1 VYSITKDTPMKDLN
15 KYKSLLQLL
24 TAFPTE
30 EACIKHMEKLRWP
43 KGIVC
48 PLCGST
54 RKFHHITRDNIYKCA
69 DCEKTFSVRKGT
81 IFEESRLPLQK
92 WLAASWLL
100 TSNRKGIASTQL
112 AREIGVTQKTAW
124 FMLGRLREVAT
135 AMGMLSG
142 PADGVVEA
150 DETYVGGKEKNKHL
164 SKKLN
169 AGRGTVGKQAVVG
182 VRERSGKVKAS
193 PVGGTTREDLHRFIN
208 DNVAI
213 GSTVYT
219 DDHAGYLGMNGYS
232 HASVNHS
239 AGEYVRGDVHTNGI
253 ESFWSLFKRG
263 HYGVFH
269 KLTEK
274 HLHRYLAE
282 FEMRWNM
289 TTLHQSQPERLNS
302 LLESVS
308 GLRLTY
314 KKLIS

>member
-1 VYSITKDTPMKDLN
+1 MKNPL
-15 KYKSLLQLL
+15 KYKSLLELL
-24 TAFPTE
+24 KAYPDE
-30 EACIKHMEKLRWP
+30 ETCIKHMEKLRWP

-92 WLAASWLL
+92 WLAASWLIA
-100 TSNRKGIASTQL
+100 SNRKGINSCQL
-112 AREIGVTQKTAW
+112 HREIGVTQKTAW

-135 AMGMLSG
+135 AMGMTGG
-142 PADGVVEA
+142 PAVGVVEA
-150 DETYVGGKEKNKHL
+150 DETYVGGKEKNKHFD
-164 SKKLN
+164 KKLN
-169 AGRGTVGKQAVVG
+169 GGRGTVGKKAVVG
-182 VRERSGKVKAS
+182 VREREGKVKAS
-193 PVGGTTREDLHRFIN
+193 PVDGTTREILHNFIN
-208 DNVAI
+208 ENVAP

-219 DDHAGYLGMNGYS
+219 DDHAGYLGMTGYT

-239 AGEYVRGDVHTNGI
+239 GREYVRGEIHTNGI

-269 KLTEK
+269 KLSEK

-289 TTLHQSQPERLNS
+289 STLHQSPSERVDS
-302 LLESVS
+302 LLESTS